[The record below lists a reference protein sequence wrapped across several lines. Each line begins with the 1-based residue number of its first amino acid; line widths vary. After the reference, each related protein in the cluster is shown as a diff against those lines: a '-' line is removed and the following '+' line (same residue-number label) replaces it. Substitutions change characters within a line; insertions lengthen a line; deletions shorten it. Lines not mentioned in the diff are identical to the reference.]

1 MAHESIQP
9 ALFELIRQIDDI
21 ETDESNAYCQ
31 LKRSQVIEEERRIDE
46 IARSIS
52 DPIVAYVQG
61 FDVVL
66 IDGVD
71 GAEWNHFEW
80 WKVRMSYMR
89 CAPER
94 FWKYSMRDALST
106 ARRWP
111 LHSNH
116 LRGTTGLKMNHP
128 LLHPSA
134 RSGAWR

>member
-9 ALFELIRQIDDI
+9 ALIELICQIDDI

-31 LKRSQVIEEERRIDE
+31 LTRSQVIEEESRIDE

-61 FDVVL
+61 FDIVL
-66 IDGVD
+66 IDEMD
-71 GAEWNHFEW
+71 GLDWDYSEW

-94 FWKYSMRDALST
+94 FWKYSVRDAFIYGEKDGRF
-106 ARRWP
+106 ARTICEGP
-111 LHSNH
+111 LV
-116 LRGTTGLKMNHP
+116 
-128 LLHPSA
+128 
-134 RSGAWR
+134 